1 MFLLTRYF
9 KPNSI
14 CSSFFAECPLLINDT
29 LSVKPANGSREYNI
43 SGKLVCN
50 NGGALFA
57 NNAPISDEIKCNKIA
72 QWNVHNDVD
81 CYTGME
87 TMF

>member
-1 MFLLTRYF
+1 M
-9 KPNSI
+9 
-14 CSSFFAECPLLINDT
+14 
-29 LSVKPANGSREYNI
+29 LSVKPANGLLGYNT

-50 NGGALFA
+50 NDGALFA
-57 NNAPISDEIKCNKIA
+57 NNAPISDKTKCNEIA
-72 QWNVHNDVD
+72 QWNIHKDFD

>member
-1 MFLLTRYF
+1 M
-9 KPNSI
+9 
-14 CSSFFAECPLLINDT
+14 
-29 LSVKPANGSREYNI
+29 LSVKPANGFQGYNI

-57 NNAPISDEIKCNKIA
+57 NNAPISNETICNEIA
-72 QWNVHNDVD
+72 QWKIHNDVD